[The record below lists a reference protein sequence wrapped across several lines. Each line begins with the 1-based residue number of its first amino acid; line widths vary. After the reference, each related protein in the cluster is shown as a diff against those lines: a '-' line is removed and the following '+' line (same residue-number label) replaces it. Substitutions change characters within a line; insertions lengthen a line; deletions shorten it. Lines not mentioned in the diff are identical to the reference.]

1 MHLIIKFN
9 FGALLLVAWLG
20 ASAGAPARAWAQLGS
35 ESRQVSG
42 VASTHVG
49 ESALPLQN
57 EGYRNGSLWISAE
70 REVPVSVRLPSP
82 GLAELPAACELS
94 GPQNAV
100 ESNGS
105 QCAGGSAA
113 STTALQPVVLRTGAR
128 EFHAEIDA
136 HAIVQLTEAA
146 SPAAIWRSTGLH
158 VLQVLSAAARIYLV
172 AGGAHEDGLQVA
184 GRLAQVA
191 GVLEAIPDLH
201 LMRERHSIA
210 LPPNDP
216 RYGGQWYLRRIGI
229 ADAWRYTTGTPD
241 TTIVVV
247 DDGCDMQHPDLKANL
262 LGGLDVVDGDDDPSF
277 EPGLRGN
284 SHGTQCAGLIAAQA
298 DNGIGIAGSCPE
310 CTLRCVRLLNNRN
323 KLVPLSADVQ
333 AFDYA
338 LTTGASV
345 VSNSWGFG
353 EAMPAPA
360 PLRNLLVQL
369 YNEGRDGRGTLVLF
383 AAGNE
388 NRVLEDDE
396 LSAVTGVIAV
406 GAINNFDEATTFSNY
421 GASLFLTA
429 PTGTITTDISGADG
443 DDPGDYTELFGG
455 TSSACPVA
463 AGVAALLMSAK
474 PELSASEVHDLLRAT
489 TREAP
494 YAEPNA
500 DGHDQTYGYGIINP
514 AAAIRSALGI
524 MEPEASDAGKDAA
537 PSDGAA
543 GTSAAA
549 PDNDKSD
556 DSGCHAAAGSAD
568 GGGACFAAALL
579 AISFVR
585 RRRVRSQPE
594 L

>member
-1 MHLIIKFN
+1 MHLNIKFN
-9 FGALLLVAWLG
+9 LAALARVAGMVVLAG
-20 ASAGAPARAWAQLGS
+20 LPASVRAQLEPSGS
-35 ESRQVSG
+35 PR
-42 VASTHVG
+42 STAKSADVV
-49 ESALPLQN
+49 ESALPLQG

-70 REVPVSVRLPSP
+70 RERLA
-82 GLAELPAACELS
+82 GAAALD
-94 GPQNAV
+94 
-100 ESNGS
+100 
-105 QCAGGSAA
+105 AA
-113 STTALQPVVLRTGAR
+113 ARTPVVLRTGVR
-128 EFHAEIDA
+128 EFHARIDA
-136 HAIVQLTEAA
+136 QAIVQLTEDAR
-146 SPAAIWRSTGLH
+146 PDAIWQSAGLR
-158 VLQVLSAAARIYLV
+158 VVRVLSSAARIYLV
-172 AGGAHEDGLQVA
+172 TGAAREDGLQIA
-184 GRLAQVA
+184 QRLAQFS

-201 LMRERHSIA
+201 LMRQRHSIS

-216 RYGGQWYLRRIGI
+216 RYGGQWYLRKTNI
-229 ADAWRYTTGTPD
+229 ADAWQYTTGTRD

-247 DDGCDMQHPDLKANL
+247 DDGCDMKHPELTANL
-262 LGGLDVVDGDDDPSF
+262 LGGLDVVDSDDDASF

-323 KLVPLSADVQ
+323 KPVPLSADVQ

-345 VSNSWGFG
+345 VSNSWGFS

-369 YNEGRDGRGTLVLF
+369 YHEGRDGRGTLVLF

-388 NRVLEDDE
+388 NRLLEDDE
-396 LSAVTGVIAV
+396 LAAVEGVIAV
-406 GAINNFDEATTFSNY
+406 GAINNFDEATSFSNY

-429 PTGTITTDISGADG
+429 PTGTITTDISGSDG

-474 PELSASEVHDLLRAT
+474 PELSASEVHDLLGST

-500 DGHDQTYGYGIINP
+500 DGHDDIYGFGIINP
-514 AAAIRSALGI
+514 ARAIRSALGI
-524 MEPEASDAGKDAA
+524 PEPEIVDAGAPDSGKAA
-537 PSDGAA
+537 GAA
-543 GTSAAA
+543 GGDAEHHTSGG
-549 PDNDKSD
+549 
-556 DSGCHAAAGSAD
+556 SGCNAVAGASQELR
-568 GGGACFAAALL
+568 GGAWFVAALL
-579 AISFVR
+579 AWVVR
-585 RRRVRSQPE
+585 RRPSSRRR
-594 L
+594 